1 MIQEKVI
8 KSRNLRVW
16 DLSTIQKI
24 DRGEK
29 MVCGDSPLFSKE
41 LQGQFFEIKQ
51 NYDKAQNAFL
61 KDDYEHFNDY
71 FSNTLKSLYHLA
83 KNPEFE
89 YRLIRFRKAYFN
101 PLQTE
106 SGVYG
111 AGLSYKAKIWGKGKN
126 KEMAV
131 KGAMPSDTQL
141 KKELRLSKLEQER
154 LVKSLFVDIG
164 LNPEA
169 YHIVALRIWF
179 ENFMQGMNK
188 NGTLHTLQYD
198 ESLRPYKKN
207 RILRSDTI
215 TQAKAKIQLVN
226 KSCG

>member
-1 MIQEKVI
+1 
-8 KSRNLRVW
+8 
-16 DLSTIQKI
+16 
-24 DRGEK
+24 

-41 LQGQFFEIKQ
+41 LQKRFFEIKQ
-51 NYDKAQNAFL
+51 NYNKAQNAFS
-61 KDDYEHFNDY
+61 KDDYKHFNDY
-71 FSNTLKSLYHLA
+71 FNNLLKGLYRLA

-106 SGVYG
+106 GGVYG

-131 KGAMPSDTQL
+131 RGAIPSDMQL
-141 KKELRLSKLEQER
+141 KKELKLSKLEQER
-154 LVKSLFVDIG
+154 LVKKLFVDIG

-179 ENFMQGMNK
+179 ENFMQGMDK
-188 NGTLHTLQYD
+188 NGTFNTLQYD